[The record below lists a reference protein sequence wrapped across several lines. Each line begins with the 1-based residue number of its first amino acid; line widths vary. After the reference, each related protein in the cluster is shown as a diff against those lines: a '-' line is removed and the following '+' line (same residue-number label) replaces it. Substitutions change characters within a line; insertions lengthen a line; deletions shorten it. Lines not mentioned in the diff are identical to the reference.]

1 MKKRVLTLPLLSLA
15 ICGYAQAQADRIEG
29 NPVMKINET
38 STFEA
43 PKNETVARYDWTA
56 PIGCK
61 VVSGQGTPSVEISSS
76 FLSRQPGPPDK
87 NVYR

>member
-1 MKKRVLTLPLLSLA
+1 MKKRMLTLPLLSLA

-43 PKNETVARYDWTA
+43 AKSYRDKEHLPSKFHLPFYHKTARSA
-56 PIGCK
+56 
-61 VVSGQGTPSVEISSS
+61 
-76 FLSRQPGPPDK
+76 
-87 NVYR
+87 

>member
-1 MKKRVLTLPLLSLA
+1 MKKRMLTLPLLSLA

-43 PKNETVARYDWTA
+43 PKNETV
-56 PIGCK
+56 
-61 VVSGQGTPSVEISSS
+61 
-76 FLSRQPGPPDK
+76 GPPDK
-87 NVYR
+87 NIHR

>member
-1 MKKRVLTLPLLSLA
+1 MKKRMLTLPLLSLA

-61 VVSGQGTPSVEISSS
+61 EHLPSKFHLPFYHKTARSA
-76 FLSRQPGPPDK
+76 
-87 NVYR
+87 

>member
-1 MKKRVLTLPLLSLA
+1 MKKRMLTLPLLSLA
-15 ICGYAQAQADRIEG
+15 ICGYAQAQADCIEG

-56 PIGCK
+56 PYRDK
-61 VVSGQGTPSVEISSS
+61 EHLPSKFHLPFYHKTARSA
-76 FLSRQPGPPDK
+76 
-87 NVYR
+87 